1 MSAEVTLLVRI
12 GCDLI
17 IPKYQPT
24 KPTFET
30 EAVEVEEDEEEQ
42 NEEENK
48 DGKFSYCLGFLKN
61 SGNRK

>member
-24 KPTFET
+24 KRSLET
-30 EAVEVEEDEEEQ
+30 DAIEEEDEEEEEQ
-42 NEEENK
+42 NDEENK
-48 DGKFSYCLGFLKN
+48 DEGG
-61 SGNRK
+61 GII

>member
-24 KPTFET
+24 KRSLET
-30 EAVEVEEDEEEQ
+30 DAIEEEDEEEEQ
-42 NEEENK
+42 NDEENK
-48 DGKFSYCLGFLKN
+48 DEGG
-61 SGNRK
+61 GII

>member
-24 KPTFET
+24 KRSLET
-30 EAVEVEEDEEEQ
+30 DAIEEEEEEEDEEEEQ
-42 NEEENK
+42 NDEENK
-48 DGKFSYCLGFLKN
+48 EEGG
-61 SGNRK
+61 GII

>member
-24 KPTFET
+24 KRSLET
-30 EAVEVEEDEEEQ
+30 DAIEEEEEEEEDEEEEEQ
-42 NEEENK
+42 NDEENK
-48 DGKFSYCLGFLKN
+48 EEGG
-61 SGNRK
+61 GII